1 MAEVDTSARDAELA
15 RREKADAAEAARIER
30 LKVERIEER
39 DRLSHLPGGKLRL
52 AAEALRFRAAGGESQ
67 YETPLGD
74 QLPAAPDLITDP
86 TAITLPGDDQAS
98 TVGELGQAAVDAEF
112 AAVEDENKAALEN
125 QARAEGQAGDIRTSR
140 DETTADIDA
149 VREDLD
155 TRQEDFDASIV
166 TQMEDLKN
174 LPAAAITEFERLRG
188 EFDLIADASF
198 ERTDANRREALAGV
212 MQGRSQ
218 AMEAAVQGV
227 QGNVNNQIAQIQS
240 NTNLTDSQ
248 KQSMISQVQLAGAT
262 SMGPIIGTSVLA
274 FNQLAA
280 DVAVS
285 FGEIVGNL
293 EGVGLQV
300 KGQLMGMQGDAFANA
315 QVEVGRMTNQLLD
328 IQAGA
333 DAAFANSQGQLLA
346 IRSQAE
352 LGNNTLLAELLPAL
366 ETPYLD
372 FTAATANAAATA
384 LTIMMDNFNLK
395 LGEFS
400 IRMDI
405 AALREQRGTPG
416 WRIIQGIMEGLSV
429 GGRAGAFLGGVG
441 AVAGE
446 SNENPPV

>member
-1 MAEVDTSARDAELA
+1 MAEVDTSARDAEIA

-74 QLPAAPDLITDP
+74 QITPPPSLITDP

-112 AAVEDENKAALEN
+112 AAVEAENKAALEN
-125 QARAEGQAGDIRTSR
+125 QARAAGQAEDITTSR

-174 LPAAAITEFERLRG
+174 LPAAAITEFEKLRG

-198 ERTDANRREALAGV
+198 ERTEGNRREALAGV

-227 QGNVNNQIAQIQS
+227 QGNINNQIAQIQS

-248 KQSMISQVQLAGAT
+248 KQSMIAQVQLAGAT

-300 KGQLMGMQGDAFANA
+300 KGQLMGMQGDAFASA

-333 DAAFANSQGQLLA
+333 DAAFANSQGQLLG
-346 IRSQAE
+346 IRAQAE

-366 ETPYLD
+366 ATPYMN
-372 FTAATANAAATA
+372 FTDAAANAAATA
-384 LTIMMDNFNLK
+384 QTIMMDDFQLK
-395 LGEFS
+395 LGDDV
-400 IRMDI
+400 MQLNI
-405 AALREQRGTPG
+405 AALREQQGTFG

-446 SNENPPV
+446 SDENPPV